1 MAKYGLHTDWAL
13 ASVVEIDRYEVG
25 FCGEFLRASDE
36 RRHVI
41 AAYLACGKPRCSQ
54 TDGKF
59 LSKSD
64 HRSILTAAFGDV
76 PVGMRGALRRS
87 GPMIHDQQFY
97 HLLYDL
103 LAKPSHAEMTRC
115 IARIPELNLM
125 RLHIVQHLPEWICRA
140 NVVLSI
146 DTAEECRDV
155 KTGFNLLVSR
165 GVDPGALATAIR
177 KVRTHRE
184 FTNLWKRWVLKARL
198 PQHPVPPSHEY
209 RPIETGHE
217 LQNLARNYRN
227 CARRYLPSLFDEEG
241 GDAFAE
247 ITHGGHSAV
256 IHLRRDGGD
265 WQLEGIH
272 GHRNRRPREGL
283 RERISQYLEAHGV
296 RTRLSARNGLKD
308 WAALERLMSRH
319 RFGFE

>member
-1 MAKYGLHTDWAL
+1 LAKYGLHTDWAL
-13 ASVVEIDRYEVG
+13 ALAVEIDRRDVG

-36 RRHVI
+36 RRQVI
-41 AAYLACGKPRCSQ
+41 AAYLACRKPRRSQ
-54 TDGKF
+54 SEGEF
-59 LSKSD
+59 LSTSD
-64 HRSILTAAFGDV
+64 HRSILAAAFGDV

-97 HLLYDL
+97 RLLD
-103 LAKPSHAEMTRC
+103 
-115 IARIPELNLM
+115 
-125 RLHIVQHLPEWICRA
+125 IVRHLPESICRA

-165 GVDPGALATAIR
+165 GVDPSALAAAIR

-184 FTNLWKRWVLKARL
+184 LTNLWKRWVLKARL
-198 PQHPVPPSHEY
+198 PRHPVPPSAEY

-283 RERISQYLEAHGV
+283 RERISQYLEVHGV
-296 RTRLSARNGLKD
+296 RLQPRARKGLTD
-308 WAALERLMSRH
+308 WATLERLMSRH